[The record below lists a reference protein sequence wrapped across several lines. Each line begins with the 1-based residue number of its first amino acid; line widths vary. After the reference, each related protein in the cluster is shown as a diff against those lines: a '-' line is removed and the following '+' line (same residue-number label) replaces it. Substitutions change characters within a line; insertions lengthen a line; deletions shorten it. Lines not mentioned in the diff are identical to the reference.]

1 MIWIIL
7 SALIT
12 SLISIWLG
20 YKRLIYVH
28 DLTIRNV
35 LVFATSGILAYSI
48 MLYLF
53 KIEILSEAVS
63 GAIITNVYASIFG
76 FFTGAALNQYQL
88 RTRSGKIVYVH
99 RSFISEYVPVII
111 ALALILFS
119 LYRSGLLTDLA
130 ITPIRVSSGLSFLGI
145 GLWGITLRLVPEFRE
160 KGIILLDFCIQW
172 ENLVTYQWYTEEVLE
187 IESELEGSIKHF
199 KTLIPPE
206 DQLIIERLLSKK
218 MREKVEET
226 ESTIN

>member
-1 MIWIIL
+1 MTWIIA

-12 SLISIWLG
+12 SVLSLWLG
-20 YKRLIYVH
+20 YKRLLHIH

-35 LVFATSGILAYSI
+35 LVSITIGILIYSI

-53 KIEILSEAVS
+53 KIELLSEAIS
-63 GAIITNVYASIFG
+63 GAIISNVYASIFG
-76 FFTGAALNQYQL
+76 FFSGAALNQYQL
-88 RTRSGKIVYVH
+88 RTKPGKVLYVH
-99 RSFISEYVPVII
+99 RSFVSEYVPVII

-130 ITPIRVSSGLSFLGI
+130 ITPIRVTSGLSFLGI

-160 KGIILLDFCIQW
+160 QGIILLDTCIDW
-172 ENLVTYQWYTEEVLE
+172 EDLITYQWYSEVVLE
-187 IESELEGSIKHF
+187 IEYELEGSIKHF

-206 DQLIIERLLSKK
+206 DQPQVEQLLSKK
-218 MREKVEET
+218 MREKVEEF
-226 ESTIN
+226 

>member
-7 SALIT
+7 STLIT
-12 SLISIWLG
+12 SLLSLWFG
-20 YKRLIYVH
+20 YKRLLHIH
-28 DLTIRNV
+28 DLSIRNV
-35 LVFATSGILAYSI
+35 LVSITIGILTYSI

-53 KIEILSEAVS
+53 KVDLLSEAVS

-76 FFTGAALNQYQL
+76 FFSGAALNQYQI
-88 RTRSGKIVYVH
+88 RTKSGKIVYVH

-130 ITPIRVSSGLSFLGI
+130 ITPIRVTSGLSFLGI

-160 KGIILLDFCIQW
+160 QGIILLDTCINW
-172 ENLVTYQWYTEEVLE
+172 ENLINYQWFSEVVLE
-187 IESELEGSIKHF
+187 IEYELEGSIKHF

-206 DQLIIERLLSKK
+206 DQPEVERLLSKK
-218 MREKVEET
+218 MREKVEEF
-226 ESTIN
+226 